1 MYLNLTVTTY
11 DGLFGGVTIMSAYQ
25 QEYFIIFQR
34 PYYHFFSYQ
43 RNWWFFAK
51 LFFFQVTDVKTWK
64 KNLKSAED

>member
-43 RNWWFFAK
+43 RN
-51 LFFFQVTDVKTWK
+51 
-64 KNLKSAED
+64 